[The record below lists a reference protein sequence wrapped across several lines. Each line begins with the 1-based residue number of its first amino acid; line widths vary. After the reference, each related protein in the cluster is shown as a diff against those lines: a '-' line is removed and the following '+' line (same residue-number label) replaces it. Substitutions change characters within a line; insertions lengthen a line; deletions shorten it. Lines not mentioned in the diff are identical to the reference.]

1 MLQHVA
7 APLRLSDGH
16 SQDREMA
23 RLVPPPTEAWLA
35 PLWTGA
41 RDLEFLDG
49 TGWLDEP

>member
-1 MLQHVA
+1 MDT
-7 APLRLSDGH
+7 PRTGKWP
-16 SQDREMA
+16 